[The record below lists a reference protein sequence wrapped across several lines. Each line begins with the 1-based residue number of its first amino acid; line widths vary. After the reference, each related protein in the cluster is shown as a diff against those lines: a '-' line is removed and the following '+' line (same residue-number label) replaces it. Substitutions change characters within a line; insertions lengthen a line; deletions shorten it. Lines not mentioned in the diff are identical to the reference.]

1 MCFHLKRG
9 LNLTNRLCVAVLG
22 TALSL
27 VLSAPAIAHEAD
39 VSRATLERDVTILA
53 ADNMEG
59 REAGTRGHA
68 RAAGYV
74 AGRYAAL
81 GLEPFGDDGTYFQA
95 VPMLKYDRADTGNS
109 LSIEGMDG
117 LAMWE
122 DYYVTGG
129 SQDASGSITGE
140 LVFIGYGLDI
150 DGRDD
155 FEGVDLEGKIALR
168 VYGGPGGIDTEEA
181 AHYRSTL
188 SARASE
194 RGAIGTLLLYTP
206 ALAKQYEWER
216 LMEVSRH
223 DSSMTWIGK
232 DGRPHSSAP
241 NIRASAVVDE
251 ATSRALL
258 EGLDFDY
265 DDLLAAEA
273 TEAKLFPSFATGR
286 TATINYN
293 SHYERIDTPN
303 VVGMLPGSDPEMADQ
318 FVVLTA
324 HLDHV
329 GIQPTEEEGDDEIYN
344 GAMDNAVGIA
354 SMMEVARLLEE
365 HPPRRPVLFVAL
377 TAEEKGLVGSSYHAS
392 NPDLP
397 EGASLVANVN
407 LDMPIVT
414 YPFSDVVAFGAPR
427 SNLYP
432 QVEAATAEYGLTLSP
447 DPQPEQ
453 GFFTRSD
460 QYSYVREGVPAVY
473 LDIGWGNGGE
483 EAQDAFLGSHYHEA
497 SDQVELVDFE
507 ALVRFTGVNY
517 SIARNV
523 ANMAERPAWNEGDF
537 FGETFSG
544 E

>member
-1 MCFHLKRG
+1 
-9 LNLTNRLCVAVLG
+9 LTNRLCVAALS

-27 VLSAPAIAHEAD
+27 VFSAPAIAHEAD
-39 VSRATLERDVTILA
+39 VNRATLERDVTILS

-74 AGRYAAL
+74 AGRYAAV

-95 VPMLKYDRADTGNS
+95 VPMLKYERAETRNS
-109 LSIEGMDG
+109 LSIEGMEG
-117 LAMWE
+117 LTMWE
-122 DYYVTGG
+122 DYYLSGG
-129 SQDASGSITGE
+129 SQDESGSITGE
-140 LVFIGYGLDI
+140 VVFIGYGLDI
-150 DGRDD
+150 EGRDD
-155 FEGVDLEGKIALR
+155 FEGLDLEGKIVLR
-168 VYGGPGGIDTEEA
+168 VYGGPEGIDTEEA

-194 RGAIGTLLLYTP
+194 RGAIGSLLLYTP
-206 ALAKQYEWER
+206 ALGELYEWDR
-216 LMEVSRH
+216 LVEMSRH
-223 DSSMTWIGK
+223 DSSMTWIDK
-232 DGRPHSSAP
+232 DGAPYSAAP
-241 NIRASAVVDE
+241 NIRASGALNE
-251 ATSRALL
+251 AASRAIL

-265 DDLLAAEA
+265 DALVAAEA
-273 TEAKLFPSFATGR
+273 TDAKVFPSFATGR
-286 TATINYN
+286 SATIQYN
-293 SHYERIDTPN
+293 SHFERLDTPN
-303 VVGMLPGSDPEMADQ
+303 VVGLLPGSDPEMADQ

-354 SMMEVARLLEE
+354 SMIEVARLLEE

-377 TAEEKGLVGSSYHAS
+377 TAEEQGLIGSSYHAA

-407 LDMPIVT
+407 LDMPIST
-414 YPFSDVVAFGAPR
+414 YVFSDVVAFGAPR

-432 QVEAATAEYGLTLSP
+432 QVQAATAEYGLKLSP

-460 QYSYVREGVPAVY
+460 QYSYVRKGVPAVY

-483 EAQDAFLGSHYHEA
+483 AAQEEFLGSHYHQA

-507 ALVRFTGVNY
+507 ALERFTGVNY
-517 SIARNV
+517 SIARNI

-537 FGETFSG
+537 FGESFAG

>member
-1 MCFHLKRG
+1 M
-9 LNLTNRLCVAVLG
+9 TNRLCVAALG
-22 TALSL
+22 TALTL
-27 VLSAPAIAHEAD
+27 VFSAPSLAHEAD
-39 VSRATLERDVTILA
+39 VNRAALERDVAILA

-74 AGRYAAL
+74 AGRFAAV
-81 GLEPFGDDGTYFQA
+81 GLEPAGDDGTYFQA
-95 VPMLKYDRADTGNS
+95 VPMLKYSRAETGNS
-109 LSIEGMDG
+109 LAISGMDG
-117 LAMWE
+117 LTMWE
-122 DYYVTGG
+122 DYYLSGT
-129 SQDASGSITGE
+129 SQQESGTITGE
-140 LVFIGYGLDI
+140 LVFIGYGLDM

-155 FEGVDLEGKIALR
+155 FDGVDLEGKIALR
-168 VYGGPGGIDTEEA
+168 VYGGPEGIDTEEA

-188 SARASE
+188 SARAAE
-194 RGAIGTLLLYTP
+194 RGAVGSLLLYTP
-206 ALAKQYEWER
+206 ALAEIYDWDR
-216 LMEVSRH
+216 LVEMSRH
-223 DSSMTWIGK
+223 DTSMTWIDK
-232 DGRPHSSAP
+232 DGNPYSSAP
-241 NIRASAVVDE
+241 GLLASGVLNE
-251 ATSRALL
+251 AASRALL

-265 DDLLAAEA
+265 DDLVAAEGTDA
-273 TEAKLFPSFATGR
+273 RIFPSFATGR
-286 TATINYN
+286 TATIAFQ
-293 SHYERIDTPN
+293 SHFERIDTPN
-303 VVGMLPGSDPEMADQ
+303 VVGLLPGSDPEVADEY
-318 FVVLTA
+318 VVLTG

-354 SMMEVARLLEE
+354 SMIEVARLLEE

-377 TAEEKGLVGSSYHAS
+377 TAEEKGLVGSSYHAA

-397 EGASLVANVN
+397 EGAALVANVN

-432 QVEAATAEYGLTLSP
+432 PVQAATAEYGLTLSP

-460 QYSYVREGVPAVY
+460 QYSYVRVGVPAVY

-483 EAQDAFLGSHYHEA
+483 EAQGEFLGTHYHQA
-497 SDQVELVDFE
+497 SDHVELVDFT
-507 ALVRFTGVNY
+507 ALERFTGVNF
-517 SIARNV
+517 SIARNI

-537 FGETFSG
+537 FGESFAG